1 MKKLNTY
8 FQYLIEYLKYGDF
21 ISVFDSVSYLA
32 LQRPS
37 CSDRLVKGRAG
48 WFFCRKHTNDFKFA
62 NYTYQQGFKD
72 FILKQKHHFDVF
84 IEIGSGIGDNI
95 IFLAKKQTRC
105 HAFEPAISNYHSLLK
120 NIKLNNL
127 NSLVHTYPYALG
139 CNMREASF
147 MFSPVDTATSRLAGN
162 DEEANCTV
170 KIRNLDSLI
179 RKLDISQADHVL
191 IKLNAENMEDEVVRG
206 AKRFI
211 ASAPNLTL
219 VMKLQPRVYESV
231 IKTLD
236 GIAHFEYG
244 MVDKE
249 NLFAAKMN

>member
-1 MKKLNTY
+1 MKKLTTY
-8 FQYLIEYLKYGDF
+8 FKYLIEYLKYGDI
-21 ISVFDSVSYLA
+21 ISVFDSVSYIA
-32 LQRPS
+32 MQKPS
-37 CSDRLVKGRAG
+37 CSDRLVKGRSG
-48 WFFCRKHTNDFKFA
+48 WFFCRKNTNDFKFA
-62 NYTYQQGFKD
+62 NYTYQHGFKD
-72 FILKQKHHFDVF
+72 FIIQQKHPFDVF

-105 HAFEPAISNYHSLLK
+105 HAFEPVTSNYHSLLK
-120 NIKLNNL
+120 NINLNSL

-147 MFSPVDTATSRLAGN
+147 VFSPVDTATSRLAEN
-162 DEEANCTV
+162 AEEANCTV

-179 RKLDISQADHVL
+179 RKLDISKDDHVL
-191 IKLNAENMEDEVVRG
+191 IKLNAEKMEDEVVRG

-211 ASAPNLTL
+211 ASAQKLTL
-219 VMKLQPRVYESV
+219 VMKLQPEVYESV

-236 GIAHFEYG
+236 GCGQFEYG

-249 NLFAAKMN
+249 NLFAAKLN

>member
-1 MKKLNTY
+1 MNKLNTY
-8 FQYLIEYLKYGDF
+8 FQYLIEYLKYGDL
-21 ISVFDSVSYLA
+21 ISVFDSASYVA
-32 LQRPS
+32 WRKPS
-37 CSDRLVKGRAG
+37 ASDRLVRGRTG
-48 WFFCRKHTNDFKFA
+48 WFFCRKNTNDFKFA

-72 FILKQKHHFDVF
+72 FITRQKQQFDVF

-95 IFLAKKQTRC
+95 IFLAKNKTRC
-105 HAFEPAISNYHSLLK
+105 HAFEPVTSNYHSLIK
-120 NIKLNNL
+120 NINLNGL
-127 NSLVHTYPYALG
+127 NSLVRTYPFALG

-147 MFSPVDTATSRLAGN
+147 LFSPHDTTTSRLVENA
-162 DEEANCTV
+162 EEANCTV

-179 RKLDISQADHVL
+179 RKLDISKDDRVL

-211 ASAPNLTL
+211 ASARNLTI

-236 GIAHFEYG
+236 GIGQFDYG

-249 NLFAAKMN
+249 NLFAAKLN

>member
-8 FQYLIEYLKYGDF
+8 FQYLIEYLKYGDL
-21 ISVFDSVSYLA
+21 ISVFDSVSYIA
-32 LQRPS
+32 CQKPS
-37 CSDRLVKGRAG
+37 CSDRLVKGRTG
-48 WFFCRKHTNDFKFA
+48 WFFCRKNTNDFKFA
-62 NYTYQQGFKD
+62 NYTYQHGFKD
-72 FILKQKHHFDVF
+72 FILRQKHHYDVF

-95 IFLAKKQTRC
+95 VFLAKNHTRC
-105 HAFEPAISNYHSLLK
+105 HAFEPVISNYHSLLK

-127 NSLVHTYPYALG
+127 NNFVHTYPYGLG

-147 MFSPVDTATSRLAGN
+147 VFSPVDTATSHLAEN
-162 DEEANCTV
+162 AEEANCTV

-179 RKLDISQADHVL
+179 RKLEISKDDHVL

-211 ASAPNLTL
+211 ASASNLTL
-219 VMKLQPRVYESV
+219 VMKLQPSVYESV
-231 IKTLD
+231 IRTLD
-236 GIAHFEYG
+236 GCGQFEYG

-249 NLFAAKMN
+249 NLFAAKLN